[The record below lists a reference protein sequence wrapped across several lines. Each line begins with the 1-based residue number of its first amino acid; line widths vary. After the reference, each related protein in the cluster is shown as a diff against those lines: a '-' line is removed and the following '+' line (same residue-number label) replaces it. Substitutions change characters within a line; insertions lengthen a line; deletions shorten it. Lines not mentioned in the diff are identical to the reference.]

1 MDLYRMTNG
10 KRGFLGSTEV
20 DVNDYWTEGRGSQQ
34 LRCNE
39 TVLYA
44 EIDCCQELAA
54 IAKTKEQL
62 QEQYGR
68 MDMFYLCLQAVKFY
82 HADAALLRCAGVVIG
97 NMVNEGCFSGD
108 FESIEEENLFVDELV
123 DELQDR
129 TEAFSEVEGN
139 DNFMNWYK
147 DNVLDLNYYH
157 NYDGSKT
164 DTPRLNGLGA
174 AMSSDEYSKMAK
186 DGGMYLLYL
195 VTDTDGKDG
204 KPEQISKKK
213 LKQNKFLQYMHNSG
227 TNVTRQSILANAK
240 SGIIAKSGTEPAKT
254 LERFKEEARE
264 SQKKDV
270 KGLGWLVTLISI
282 IVTAVVMIVK
292 MVVTAVQAKREAEAQ
307 QYIDSLDLQAPTED
321 ELRGA
326 CPEHDDYLIK
336 IEETKGRIADSEEK
350 IQNTWLWSGLG
361 VFATAVAGL
370 VLVKLKLK
378 RKLKGE

>member
-1 MDLYRMTNG
+1 
-10 KRGFLGSTEV
+10 
-20 DVNDYWTEGRGSQQ
+20 
-34 LRCNE
+34 
-39 TVLYA
+39 
-44 EIDCCQELAA
+44 
-54 IAKTKEQL
+54 
-62 QEQYGR
+62 
-68 MDMFYLCLQAVKFY
+68 
-82 HADAALLRCAGVVIG
+82 
-97 NMVNEGCFSGD
+97 
-108 FESIEEENLFVDELV
+108 
-123 DELQDR
+123 
-129 TEAFSEVEGN
+129 
-139 DNFMNWYK
+139 
-147 DNVLDLNYYH
+147 
-157 NYDGSKT
+157 
-164 DTPRLNGLGA
+164 
-174 AMSSDEYSKMAK
+174 
-186 DGGMYLLYL
+186 
-195 VTDTDGKDG
+195 
-204 KPEQISKKK
+204 
-213 LKQNKFLQYMHNSG
+213 MHNSG

-336 IEETKGRIADSEEK
+336 IEQTKRRIADSEEK

-378 RKLKGE
+378 RKLK